1 MPTAVSKVAKA
12 KQGPDERL
20 SASLERPLE
29 VSLLYTPTDLKDKA
43 TLKLAFVTQ
52 SAPDIRKGMQR
63 LEGFSGKN
71 RSELLEIAQKVF
83 DNLDSKGDQKAKMWG
98 KPQRQHCII
107 QLLPTEIPLQR
118 NQCNYCR
125 GLGRWKDEPLQQK
138 QVNSEER
145 WRGRCPRWRQVGL
158 LESSPYT
165 GFLRSL

>member
-1 MPTAVSKVAKA
+1 MSKVAEA

-20 SASLERPLE
+20 SAFLERPLE
-29 VSLLYTPTDLKDKA
+29 VSLLYTPSDLEDKA
-43 TLKLAFVTQ
+43 TLKTIKLAFVTQ
-52 SAPDIRKGMQR
+52 SAPDICKGMQR

-107 QLLPTEIPLQR
+107 QPLPTEILLQR

-138 QVNSEER
+138 QVNSEEHR
-145 WRGRCPRWRQVGL
+145 RGRCPRWRQVGI
-158 LESSPYT
+158 LESSPDT